1 MDILLVIILSICG
14 VALLV
19 VEIFLIPG
27 IGFAGIAGIAGM
39 VAAVVCAYH
48 YIGAM
53 AGHITLAS
61 LLVLTAIATW
71 VLVRSRMLEKMA
83 LNTEI
88 DSKVDLV
95 SGLDIKP
102 GERGTTISRLAPMG
116 KVNISGKEAEAKSA
130 DAFIDQ
136 KTEVEVVRVE
146 GNIVVV
152 KQC

>member
-71 VLVRSRMLEKMA
+71 VITPTIGLTSKLPQRRNSPTASSRRTTIHSVKPTLASTSTARVLGRTVSRATATVRSTPVPKSSTSIPTRCA
-83 LNTEI
+83 
-88 DSKVDLV
+88 
-95 SGLDIKP
+95 GF
-102 GERGTTISRLAPMG
+102 TTIASPSMTR
-116 KVNISGKEAEAKSA
+116 
-130 DAFIDQ
+130 
-136 KTEVEVVRVE
+136 
-146 GNIVVV
+146 
-152 KQC
+152 